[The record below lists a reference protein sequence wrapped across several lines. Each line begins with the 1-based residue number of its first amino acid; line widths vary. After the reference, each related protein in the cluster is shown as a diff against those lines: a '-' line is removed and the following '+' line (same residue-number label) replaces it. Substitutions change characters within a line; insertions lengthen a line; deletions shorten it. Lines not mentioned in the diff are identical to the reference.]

1 MAVRL
6 FFIVNI
12 DDKMYVFLN
21 KNNLLFEV
29 KNEIFSFT
37 SDGRSSS
44 GPLSYHC
51 DGFFLIKSLASLVQ
65 VALKV

>member
-6 FFIVNI
+6 FFTVNI
-12 DDKMYVFLN
+12 DDKMDVFLN

-44 GPLSYHC
+44 GPLPYRC
-51 DGFFLIKSLASLVQ
+51 DGFFFN
-65 VALKV
+65 